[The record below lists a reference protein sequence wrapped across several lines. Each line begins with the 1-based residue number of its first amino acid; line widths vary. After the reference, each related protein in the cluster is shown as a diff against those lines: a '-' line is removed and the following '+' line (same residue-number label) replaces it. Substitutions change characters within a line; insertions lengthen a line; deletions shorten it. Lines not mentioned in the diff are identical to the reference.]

1 MSRSA
6 LRQCFYPLAL
16 TAALLLSACSSL
28 EFPGVYKLTI
38 QQGNIVS
45 QEMVDRLKPGM
56 TRSQVQFV
64 LGNPVLA
71 DSFERNRWSYVYTID
86 IPGQTIIE
94 LDNTGQSSL
103 LWTRL
108 ATQSLLWTQLTKQ
121 HWCGHRR
128 PNKALVWTQL
138 PKHHGV

>member
-6 LRQCFYPLAL
+6 LTQCFYPFGLAVVL
-16 TAALLLSACSSL
+16 ALSACGSL

-45 QEMVDRLKPGM
+45 QEMIDRLKPGM

-71 DSFERNRWSYVYTID
+71 DSFERDRWNYVYTVD
-86 IPGQTIIE
+86 IPGQAIIE
-94 LDNTGQSSL
+94 RELIIVFENDRL
-103 LWTRL
+103 LRFEGDYTP
-108 ATQSLLWTQLTKQ
+108 SE
-121 HWCGHRR
+121 
-128 PNKALVWTQL
+128 NKVDTSES
-138 PKHHGV
+138 

>member
-6 LRQCFYPLAL
+6 LTQCFYPFGLAVVL
-16 TAALLLSACSSL
+16 ALSACGSL

-45 QEMVDRLKPGM
+45 QEMIDRLKPGM

-71 DSFERNRWSYVYTID
+71 DSFERDRWNYVYAID
-86 IPGQTIIE
+86 IPGQSIIE
-94 LDNTGQSSL
+94 RELIIVFENDRLLRFEGDYTPSENKVDTGES
-103 LWTRL
+103 
-108 ATQSLLWTQLTKQ
+108 
-121 HWCGHRR
+121 
-128 PNKALVWTQL
+128 
-138 PKHHGV
+138 

>member
-1 MSRSA
+1 MKPAMSRSA
-6 LRQCFYPLAL
+6 LRQCFYPFALA
-16 TAALLLSACSSL
+16 AVLLLSACSSL

-86 IPGQTIIE
+86 IPGQTVIERELIIVFE
-94 LDNTGQSSL
+94 DDRL
-103 LWTRL
+103 LRFEGDYTPSENKID
-108 ATQSLLWTQLTKQ
+108 ATAS
-121 HWCGHRR
+121 
-128 PNKALVWTQL
+128 
-138 PKHHGV
+138 

>member
-6 LRQCFYPLAL
+6 LSQCFYPFGLAVVL
-16 TAALLLSACSSL
+16 ALSACGSL

-45 QEMVDRLKPGM
+45 QEMIDRLKPGM

-71 DSFERNRWSYVYTID
+71 DSFERDRWNYVYTID
-86 IPGQTIIE
+86 IPGQAIIE
-94 LDNTGQSSL
+94 RELIIVFENDRL
-103 LWTRL
+103 LRFEGDYTP
-108 ATQSLLWTQLTKQ
+108 SE
-121 HWCGHRR
+121 
-128 PNKALVWTQL
+128 NKVDTSES
-138 PKHHGV
+138 

>member
-6 LRQCFYPLAL
+6 LRQCFYPFALA
-16 TAALLLSACSSL
+16 AVLLLSACSSL

-94 LDNTGQSSL
+94 RELIIVFEDDRL
-103 LWTRL
+103 LRFEGDYTPSENKVD
-108 ATQSLLWTQLTKQ
+108 ATAS
-121 HWCGHRR
+121 
-128 PNKALVWTQL
+128 
-138 PKHHGV
+138 

>member
-1 MSRSA
+1 MSRSVVT
-6 LRQCFYPLAL
+6 QCFYPLGLATVL
-16 TAALLLSACSSL
+16 VLSACSTL

-71 DSFERNRWSYVYTID
+71 DSFEQDRWNYVYTID
-86 IPGQTIIE
+86 IPGQAIIE
-94 LDNTGQSSL
+94 RELIIVFENDRL
-103 LWTRL
+103 LRFEGDYTP
-108 ATQSLLWTQLTKQ
+108 SE
-121 HWCGHRR
+121 
-128 PNKALVWTQL
+128 NKADTAAS
-138 PKHHGV
+138 

>member
-6 LRQCFYPLAL
+6 LTQCFYPFGLAVML
-16 TAALLLSACSSL
+16 ALSACGSL

-45 QEMVDRLKPGM
+45 QEMIDRLKPGM

-71 DSFERNRWSYVYTID
+71 DSFERDRWNYMYTID
-86 IPGQTIIE
+86 IPGQAIIE
-94 LDNTGQSSL
+94 RELIIVFENDRL
-103 LWTRL
+103 LRFEGDYTP
-108 ATQSLLWTQLTKQ
+108 SE
-121 HWCGHRR
+121 
-128 PNKALVWTQL
+128 NKVDTSES
-138 PKHHGV
+138 

>member
-71 DSFERNRWSYVYTID
+71 DSFERDRWNYVYTID
-86 IPGQTIIE
+86 IPGQAIIE
-94 LDNTGQSSL
+94 RELIIVFEDGRL
-103 LWTRL
+103 LRFEGDYTP
-108 ATQSLLWTQLTKQ
+108 SE
-121 HWCGHRR
+121 
-128 PNKALVWTQL
+128 NKVGTTAS
-138 PKHHGV
+138 

>member
-6 LRQCFYPLAL
+6 LTQCFHPFGLAVVL
-16 TAALLLSACSSL
+16 ALSACGSL

-45 QEMVDRLKPGM
+45 QEMIDRLKPGM

-71 DSFERNRWSYVYTID
+71 DSFERDRWNYVYTID
-86 IPGQTIIE
+86 IPGQAIIE
-94 LDNTGQSSL
+94 RELIIVFENDRL
-103 LWTRL
+103 LRFEGDYTP
-108 ATQSLLWTQLTKQ
+108 SE
-121 HWCGHRR
+121 
-128 PNKALVWTQL
+128 NKVDTSES
-138 PKHHGV
+138 

>member
-94 LDNTGQSSL
+94 RELIIVFEDDRL
-103 LWTRL
+103 LRFEGDYTPSETRWMLPL
-108 ATQSLLWTQLTKQ
+108 A
-121 HWCGHRR
+121 
-128 PNKALVWTQL
+128 KAF
-138 PKHHGV
+138 

>member
-6 LRQCFYPLAL
+6 LTQCFYPFGLAVVL
-16 TAALLLSACSSL
+16 ALSACGSL

-45 QEMVDRLKPGM
+45 QEMIDRLKPGM

-71 DSFERNRWSYVYTID
+71 DSFERDRWNYVYTID
-86 IPGQTIIE
+86 IPGQAIIE
-94 LDNTGQSSL
+94 RELIIVFENDRL
-103 LWTRL
+103 LRFEGDYTP
-108 ATQSLLWTQLTKQ
+108 SE
-121 HWCGHRR
+121 
-128 PNKALVWTQL
+128 NKIDTA
-138 PKHHGV
+138 GS

>member
-71 DSFERNRWSYVYTID
+71 DSFEQDRWNYVYTID
-86 IPGQTIIE
+86 IPGQAIIE
-94 LDNTGQSSL
+94 RELIIVFENDRL
-103 LWTRL
+103 LRFEGDYTP
-108 ATQSLLWTQLTKQ
+108 SE
-121 HWCGHRR
+121 
-128 PNKALVWTQL
+128 NKADTAAS
-138 PKHHGV
+138 

>member
-6 LRQCFYPLAL
+6 LTQCFYPFGLAVVL
-16 TAALLLSACSSL
+16 ALSACGSL

-45 QEMVDRLKPGM
+45 QEMIDRLKPGM

-71 DSFERNRWSYVYTID
+71 DSFERDRWNYVYTID
-86 IPGQTIIE
+86 IPGQAIIE
-94 LDNTGQSSL
+94 RELIIVFENDRL
-103 LWTRL
+103 LRFEGDYTP
-108 ATQSLLWTQLTKQ
+108 SE
-121 HWCGHRR
+121 
-128 PNKALVWTQL
+128 NKVDTSES
-138 PKHHGV
+138 

>member
-6 LRQCFYPLAL
+6 LTQCFYPFGLAVVL
-16 TAALLLSACSSL
+16 ALSACGSL

-45 QEMVDRLKPGM
+45 QEMIDRLKPGM

-71 DSFERNRWSYVYTID
+71 DSFERDRWNYVYTID
-86 IPGQTIIE
+86 IPGQAIIE
-94 LDNTGQSSL
+94 RELIIVFENDRL
-103 LWTRL
+103 LRFEGDYTPSENKVDTRE
-108 ATQSLLWTQLTKQ
+108 S
-121 HWCGHRR
+121 
-128 PNKALVWTQL
+128 
-138 PKHHGV
+138 

>member
-6 LRQCFYPLAL
+6 LIQCFYPFGLGVLLA
-16 TAALLLSACSSL
+16 LSACGSL

-45 QEMVDRLKPGM
+45 QEMIDRLKPGM

-71 DSFERNRWSYVYTID
+71 DSFERDRWNYVYTID
-86 IPGQTIIE
+86 IPGQAIIE
-94 LDNTGQSSL
+94 RELIIVFENDRLLKFEGDYIPSENKVNTVES
-103 LWTRL
+103 
-108 ATQSLLWTQLTKQ
+108 
-121 HWCGHRR
+121 
-128 PNKALVWTQL
+128 
-138 PKHHGV
+138 

>member
-6 LRQCFYPLAL
+6 LTQCFYPFGLAVVL
-16 TAALLLSACSSL
+16 ALSACGSL

-45 QEMVDRLKPGM
+45 QEMIDRLKPGM

-71 DSFERNRWSYVYTID
+71 DSFERDRWNYVYTID
-86 IPGQTIIE
+86 IPGQAIIE
-94 LDNTGQSSL
+94 RELIIVFKNDRLLRFEGDYTPSENKVDTSQS
-103 LWTRL
+103 
-108 ATQSLLWTQLTKQ
+108 
-121 HWCGHRR
+121 
-128 PNKALVWTQL
+128 
-138 PKHHGV
+138 

>member
-6 LRQCFYPLAL
+6 LRQCLYPLGL
-16 TAALLLSACSSL
+16 TAVLLLSACSSL

-71 DSFERNRWSYVYTID
+71 DSLERDRWNYV
-86 IPGQTIIE
+86 
-94 LDNTGQSSL
+94 
-103 LWTRL
+103 
-108 ATQSLLWTQLTKQ
+108 
-121 HWCGHRR
+121 
-128 PNKALVWTQL
+128 
-138 PKHHGV
+138 

>member
-1 MSRSA
+1 MSQSA
-6 LRQCFYPLAL
+6 LRQCFYPLGL
-16 TAALLLSACSSL
+16 TAVLLLSACSSL

-94 LDNTGQSSL
+94 RELIIVFEDDRL
-103 LWTRL
+103 LRFEGDYTPSENKVD
-108 ATQSLLWTQLTKQ
+108 ATAS
-121 HWCGHRR
+121 
-128 PNKALVWTQL
+128 
-138 PKHHGV
+138 

>member
-6 LRQCFYPLAL
+6 LIQCFYPFGLGVLLA
-16 TAALLLSACSSL
+16 LSACGSL

-45 QEMVDRLKPGM
+45 QEMIDRLKPGM

-71 DSFERNRWSYVYTID
+71 DSFERDRWNYVYTID
-86 IPGQTIIE
+86 IPGQAIIE
-94 LDNTGQSSL
+94 RELIIVFENDRL
-103 LWTRL
+103 LRFEGDYIP
-108 ATQSLLWTQLTKQ
+108 SV
-121 HWCGHRR
+121 
-128 PNKALVWTQL
+128 NKVDTAAR
-138 PKHHGV
+138 

>member
-6 LRQCFYPLAL
+6 LTQCFYPFGLAVVL
-16 TAALLLSACSSL
+16 ALSACGSL

-45 QEMVDRLKPGM
+45 QEMIDRLKPGM

-71 DSFERNRWSYVYTID
+71 DSFERDRWNYVYTID
-86 IPGQTIIE
+86 IPGQSIIE
-94 LDNTGQSSL
+94 RELIIVFENDRLLRFEGDYTPSENKVNTG
-103 LWTRL
+103 
-108 ATQSLLWTQLTKQ
+108 
-121 HWCGHRR
+121 
-128 PNKALVWTQL
+128 
-138 PKHHGV
+138 

>member
-6 LRQCFYPLAL
+6 LKPSFYPLGL
-16 TAALLLSACSSL
+16 AAVLLLSACSSL

-94 LDNTGQSSL
+94 RELIIVFEDDRL
-103 LWTRL
+103 LRFEGDYTPSENKMD
-108 ATQSLLWTQLTKQ
+108 ATAS
-121 HWCGHRR
+121 
-128 PNKALVWTQL
+128 
-138 PKHHGV
+138 

>member
-6 LRQCFYPLAL
+6 LTQCFYPFGLAVVL
-16 TAALLLSACSSL
+16 ALSACGSL

-45 QEMVDRLKPGM
+45 QEMIDRLKPGM

-71 DSFERNRWSYVYTID
+71 DSFERDRWNYVYTID
-86 IPGQTIIE
+86 IPGQAIIE
-94 LDNTGQSSL
+94 RELIIVFENDRL
-103 LWTRL
+103 LRFEGDYTP
-108 ATQSLLWTQLTKQ
+108 SE
-121 HWCGHRR
+121 
-128 PNKALVWTQL
+128 NKADTAAS
-138 PKHHGV
+138 

>member
-94 LDNTGQSSL
+94 RELIIVFEDDRL
-103 LWTRL
+103 LRFEGDYTPSENKID
-108 ATQSLLWTQLTKQ
+108 ATAS
-121 HWCGHRR
+121 
-128 PNKALVWTQL
+128 
-138 PKHHGV
+138 

>member
-6 LRQCFYPLAL
+6 LIQCFYPFGIAVLLA
-16 TAALLLSACSSL
+16 LSACGSL

-45 QEMVDRLKPGM
+45 QEMIDRLKPGM

-71 DSFERNRWSYVYTID
+71 DSFERDRWNYVYTID
-86 IPGQTIIE
+86 IPGQAIIE
-94 LDNTGQSSL
+94 RELIIVFENDRLLKFEGDYIPSENKVNTVES
-103 LWTRL
+103 
-108 ATQSLLWTQLTKQ
+108 
-121 HWCGHRR
+121 
-128 PNKALVWTQL
+128 
-138 PKHHGV
+138 

>member
-6 LRQCFYPLAL
+6 LRQCLYPLGL

-71 DSFERNRWSYVYTID
+71 DSFERDRWNYVYTID
-86 IPGQTIIE
+86 IPGQAIIE
-94 LDNTGQSSL
+94 RELIIVFEDDRLLRFEGDYTPSENKVNATGS
-103 LWTRL
+103 
-108 ATQSLLWTQLTKQ
+108 
-121 HWCGHRR
+121 
-128 PNKALVWTQL
+128 
-138 PKHHGV
+138 

>member
-1 MSRSA
+1 MF
-6 LRQCFYPLAL
+6 LPLGL
-16 TAALLLSACSSL
+16 TAVLLLSACSSL

-71 DSFERNRWSYVYTID
+71 TLRTRSL
-86 IPGQTIIE
+86 E
-94 LDNTGQSSL
+94 LCV
-103 LWTRL
+103 
-108 ATQSLLWTQLTKQ
+108 
-121 HWCGHRR
+121 HHRY
-128 PNKALVWTQL
+128 PWPSN
-138 PKHHGV
+138 H